1 MKRYGVGEKVWD
13 MLHATCA
20 SFPQVKQAIL
30 YGSRARG
37 DFHEGSDID
46 IAIDGPNMTSS
57 EFAKIWNAID
67 DLPIIYTLDIIHLQ
81 STTNPSL
88 LSAIKSDG
96 ITIYSRASN
105 R

>member
-1 MKRYGVGEKVWD
+1 MKKYGVGEKTWS
-13 MLHATCA
+13 MLHSTCTK
-20 SFPQVKQAIL
+20 FPQVEQAIL

-46 IAIDGPNMTSS
+46 IAIDSPKMTSS

-88 LSAIKSDG
+88 LSAINRDG
-96 ITIYSRASN
+96 KIIYARL
-105 R
+105 

>member
-1 MKRYGVGEKVWD
+1 MKKYGVGEKVWG
-13 MLHATCA
+13 MLHATWA
-20 SFPQVKQAIL
+20 SFPQVKRAIL

-46 IAIDGPNMTSS
+46 IAIDGPSMTSS
-57 EFAKIWNAID
+57 EFAKVWNAID

-88 LSAIKSDG
+88 LNAVNQDG
-96 ITIYSRASN
+96 KVVYSRAPN

>member
-1 MKRYGVGEKVWD
+1 MKRHGVGEKVWG
-13 MLHATCA
+13 MLRATF
-20 SFPQVKQAIL
+20 SNFPQVKKVIL

-46 IAIDGPNMTSS
+46 IAIDGPKMTSS

-88 LSAIKSDG
+88 LSAINRDG
-96 ITIYSRASN
+96 KIIYARL
-105 R
+105 